1 MRRIL
6 YILTV
11 VAVWLTVGC
20 DVFAADTTAVS
31 PAQQHIVAVLEQARD
46 LMSKGEYAQAI
57 AAAEKCRQYVGE
69 DVDLQYLTQYYLL
82 LSTAYEKQ
90 GNYLM
95 ADSAYIDYVSY
106 QEQMFT
112 EASMQELTIRK
123 QRQAD
128 LEQDAFQEQEKQ
140 KLEMMHEMAQKR
152 IRIFMVAVIIGLVL
166 TAILAVFIIHHIR
179 IKRKAN
185 KQLAKANVELA
196 DQREKIKVQCDMITE
211 SKDELEN
218 INDQMINSIHYAEKI
233 QHAVISSAGNYG
245 SLFRDCFV
253 YYRAKNIVSGDFYVA
268 TRCGNLK
275 VFVVADCT
283 GHGIPGGFLSM
294 LGISAVKEALNSE
307 EVAQNPGRVL
317 DQLKAFVKSTFNAHD
332 GTSAMEDGMD
342 MTICSFDFRNL
353 TLYYATAN
361 QTALVVRDGK
371 PIKLKGDPMPVGKYY
386 LESEGFSSHT
396 FKLQTGDMIYLYTDG
411 FQDQLGGDKAL
422 PVGRKLYS
430 QNLVDFL
437 CRSYSLP
444 VDEQKTNL
452 DTFINDWRNGR
463 DFTDDMTLAAVR
475 VDNAF

>member
-6 YILTV
+6 YILTL
-11 VAVWLTVGC
+11 VAALMVFRC
-20 DVFAADTTAVS
+20 DVFASDTTAASS
-31 PAQQHIVAVLEQARD
+31 PNQND
-46 LMSKGEYAQAI
+46 S
-57 AAAEKCRQYVGE
+57 
-69 DVDLQYLTQYYLL
+69 LTQFYLQQ
-82 LSTAYEKQ
+82 SAAYEKQ
-90 GNYLM
+90 GNYRM
-95 ADSAYIDYVSY
+95 ADSMYNEYIIN

-123 QRQAD
+123 KRQAD
-128 LEQDAFQEQEKQ
+128 LEQDAFQEQEKA
-140 KLEMMHEMAQKR
+140 KMKMMHEMALKR
-152 IRIFMVAVIIGLVL
+152 IRIIMIAVVIGLIL

-179 IKRKAN
+179 IKRKSN
-185 KQLAKANVELA
+185 KQLAKANLELA

-218 INDQMINSIHYAEKI
+218 INNQMINSIHYAEKI
-233 QHAVISSAGNYG
+233 QHAVMASAGNYG
-245 SLFRDCFV
+245 SVFRDCFV

-268 TRCGNLK
+268 TRCGSLK

-294 LGISAVKEALNSE
+294 LGISAVKEALNDE
-307 EVAQNPGRVL
+307 EAAQNPGMVL
-317 DQLKAFVKSTFNAHD
+317 DKLKAFVKSTFNAHV

-342 MTICSFDFRNL
+342 MTICCFDFRNL

-386 LESEGFSSHT
+386 LESDNFSSHT
-396 FKLQTGDMIYLYTDG
+396 FTLQTNDMVYLYTDG

-437 CRSYSLP
+437 CQNYSLP
-444 VDEQKTNL
+444 VEEQENNL
-452 DTFINDWRNGR
+452 DTFITEWRNGR
-463 DFTDDMTLAAVR
+463 DLTDDMTLAAVR